1 MLLTPLTAPIAI
13 ILLLAGALRRTVA
26 TLVLGD
32 LRSSHGT
39 GGRSRQ
45 RGAVELTTVLLL
57 AGGIA
62 AATLLVVE
70 ILTGK
75 VTDLASGIPTQ

>member
-1 MLLTPLTAPIAI
+1 MRNPTGTPRQLDD
-13 ILLLAGALRRTVA
+13 LVALVA
-26 TLVLGD
+26 TLVVTLRWSIAALVLG
-32 LRSSHGT
+32 T
-39 GGRSRQ
+39 RSRRGQ